1 MSELRV
7 ETERKMRPVG
17 HLRNQEHG
25 FISNSRI
32 NIELASGCAKF
43 TPSLRSFRF
52 QRRSTHLDN
61 LQSSTVYCPPPQ
73 SPLQTFTMSFHR
85 VGLRLAQQMRSPA
98 LRSTIQRRFE
108 TSSSKLP
115 LPGTKLTGAADNA
128 FNRERAAVKAHAAAT
143 SGMRCLRECS

>member
-1 MSELRV
+1 MFG
-7 ETERKMRPVG
+7 TCAI
-17 HLRNQEHG
+17 RNTGLSLSHRSLSSSPQAALIRAKPG
-25 FISNSRI
+25 ASASNDILPR
-32 NIELASGCAKF
+32 LDDLK
-43 TPSLRSFRF
+43 TP
-52 QRRSTHLDN
+52 
-61 LQSSTVYCPPPQ
+61 TVNCPPPQ
-73 SPLQTFTMSFHR
+73 SPLQTYTMSFHR

-115 LPGTKLTGAADNA
+115 LPGAKLTGAADNA